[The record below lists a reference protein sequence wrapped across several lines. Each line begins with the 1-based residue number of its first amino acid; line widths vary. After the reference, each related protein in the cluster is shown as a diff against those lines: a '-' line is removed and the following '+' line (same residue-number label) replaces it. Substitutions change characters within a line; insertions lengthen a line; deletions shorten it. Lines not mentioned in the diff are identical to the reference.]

1 MALRQGMIIGRRCF
15 ILVSAGAWLISDKLT
30 GRKKFLM

>member
-1 MALRQGMIIGRRCF
+1 MTRRQAMIIGMRCF
-15 ILVSAGAWLISDKLT
+15 ILVGVSAWLISDKLT